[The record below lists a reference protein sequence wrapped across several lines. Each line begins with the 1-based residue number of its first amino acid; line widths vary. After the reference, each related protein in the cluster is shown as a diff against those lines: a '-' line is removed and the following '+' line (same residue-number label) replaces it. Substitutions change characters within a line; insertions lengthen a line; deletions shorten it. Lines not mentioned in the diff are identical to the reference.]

1 MTPIAQR
8 VMKAVRKKDHGTYE
22 NWIGAIVDA
31 TLEEAADQLD
41 LVMMEIIGQRSN
53 AAVLVRSLK
62 TPEPEPC
69 E

>member
-1 MTPIAQR
+1 MTPLARR
-8 VMKAVRKKDHGTYE
+8 VMEKVRQKDHVTYE
-22 NWIGAIVDA
+22 RWFQAIVDA

-41 LVMMEIIGQRSN
+41 LVMMEIMGQRSN